1 MIPNC
6 KGCEEELFEIERY
19 SQDGYDLYFAGSG
32 LYEKGHLIMIMVNDK
47 GEIIVG

>member
-6 KGCEEELFEIERY
+6 KGCQEELFEIERY
-19 SQDGYDLYFAGSG
+19 SEEGLYFAGYG
-32 LYEKGHLIMIMVNDK
+32 LYESGHLIMIMVNEK